1 MELDA
6 TFLARVQF
14 AFVISFHILFPAF
27 TIGLAAF
34 IALLETT
41 ALFSRRQVYA
51 ALSRFWVK
59 IFAISFGMG
68 VVSGVVMSYQLGLN
82 WSTYAEETANVLGPL
97 FSYEVLT
104 AFFLEASFLG
114 ILLFGRDKLPPPVI
128 ALAAIAV
135 AIGTVV
141 SAFWILAANSWMHT
155 PAGYEI
161 IDGTLHVTDWWA
173 VVFNPSFPYRFLHMV
188 VACFLTT
195 ALVVAGVGAWYV
207 LRGQAREPARKMLS
221 MALWLITVLAPTQIL
236 LGDLHGLNTL
246 EHQPAK
252 VAAMEG
258 HWKTQRGAPLVLF
271 GWPDMEAAETHLEV
285 AVPRLGSLI
294 LKHDLDGEVR
304 GLEEWPRDE
313 WPYVPIVFWAF
324 RIMVAIGVV
333 ILGVALWSLFL
344 RWRGALYFS
353 DAFLRTCV
361 ACTPVGFIA
370 ILAGWF
376 TTEVGRQP
384 WIVYGLMRT
393 SEGVSPSVEA
403 TSILASLILYILA
416 YAVIFGVGTT
426 FILRQI
432 RRGPQTA
439 DTAQRDA
446 DEKAF
451 GRMAQAGQGGD

>member
-27 TIGLAAF
+27 TIGLAGF

-41 ALFSRRQVYA
+41 AYVTGRQLYA
-51 ALSRFWVK
+51 SLSRFWTK

-68 VVSGVVMSYQLGLN
+68 VVSGIVMSYQLGLN
-82 WSTYAEETANVLGPL
+82 WSAYAEATANVLGPL

-114 ILLFGRDKLPPPVI
+114 ILLFGRDKVPPFVI
-128 ALAAIAV
+128 VLSAIAV
-135 AIGTVV
+135 AVGTVV

-161 IDGTLHVTDWWA
+161 IDGTLHVVDWWA
-173 VVFNPSFPYRFLHMV
+173 VIFNPSFPYRLLHMV

-195 ALVVAGVGAWYV
+195 ALVVSGVGAWYV

-236 LGDLHGLNTL
+236 LGDLHGLNTF
-246 EHQPAK
+246 EYQPAK

-258 HWKTQRGAPLVLF
+258 HWETQRGAPLVLF
-271 GWPDMEAAETHLEV
+271 GWPDMEAAETRFEV
-285 AVPRLGSLI
+285 AVPKLGSLI
-294 LKHDLDGEVR
+294 LTHEMDGEVR
-304 GLEEWPRDE
+304 GLKEWPREEWPF
-313 WPYVPIVFWAF
+313 VPIVFWSF
-324 RIMVAIGVV
+324 RIMVGIGLV
-333 ILGVALWSLFL
+333 ILGVALWSVVL
-344 RWRGALYFS
+344 RWRGSLYFN

-361 ACTPVGFIA
+361 ASAPLGFIA

-393 SEGVSPSVEA
+393 SEGVSPTVEA
-403 TSILASLILYILA
+403 SSILVSLVLYVLA

-426 FILRQI
+426 FILREI
-432 RRGPQTA
+432 RRGPERPEA
-439 DTAQRDA
+439 GQRA
-446 DEKAF
+446 MGEGA
-451 GRMAQAGQGGD
+451 GRMAQAGQAGD